1 MFRSE
6 ALEPHLHLFHVFL
19 VKFIDGLIF
28 SLHVPLSLLALHALK
43 FLLHPLKLLLAL
55 RHAVAAH
62 EVIKGLAEVASY
74 RVALILL
81 PLLGDL
87 ALGLCLHVLLLR
99 LLHLNLK
106 LTNYSESRS
115 CAFYRLL
122 DQLNSTLI

>member
-28 SLHVPLSLLALHALK
+28 SLHVPLSLFALHALK

-62 EVIKGLAEVASY
+62 EVIKGLVEFASY

-115 CAFYRLL
+115 CAF
-122 DQLNSTLI
+122 